1 MTARFHRWRRE
12 THSAG
17 LELLRHFL
25 TGFFDNDMVTVPGEW
40 QKVAVGIFASLV
52 SFALAATWVYA
63 DRYKYLHS
71 AAFETY
77 RQGVRDDLMSFLAL
91 AMVITAL
98 VTILQWQSLF
108 LSLRDCLALAGLPV
122 SPREIFLAK
131 FGSLIVIFAAFV
143 VSLTGMPSILFA
155 ILTGDLLPSGH
166 WFENPSFLVNVAANF
181 AALNGVC
188 VFTFFS
194 LLTLQAILLHLFPAR
209 IFARVSL
216 AVQGALFILTV
227 GSVPLLGRMPVS
239 AAWWPPRWFVGL
251 WEAIVIGRPTAG
263 PALLAM
269 AAPIALAFVAYLLSY
284 HRYQR
289 LLLEAPPGHKP
300 SRRAGLGSRL
310 LERWIREPREQGAFA
325 FIWKTLIRSRSHR
338 LLLLAYAGAA
348 LGWITKG
355 LLDAPPVSLRDQGV
369 YGLTVVLAP
378 IAIAMLITIGL
389 RYLFTLPVM
398 LRAQWVF
405 QIVEADDRAAW
416 QAAIV
421 RFVTWVG
428 IAPVFAAGL
437 PATLAVL
444 GPVRGVA
451 ATVLAAT
458 VALIFFE
465 RHFRDW
471 RKLPFTCS
479 LLPGRQPVWLLIL
492 KVFLAMAYLVPVA
505 QLVLWASAEQT
516 SFLALATLEAAWWWR
531 WRSMRRAE
539 WRDAA
544 MLWDEQPEG
553 AVMAL
558 GLETASRQ
566 ETPLEAPARPREVAP
581 VFTGSMIA
589 SRGLLPQAWAEEIE
603 EDRRDP
609 GALWRSV
616 WEDARY
622 GARLIRRSP
631 LFSAVVVLTLTVG
644 IGINASVFTVFERV
658 GMKAHVTRDPDSF
671 VRIFPES
678 QADGHD
684 RPVSYSEYLALRDR
698 NRSLRQLAAFQ
709 RFPVL
714 LGDDDS
720 WGTTALAVSCNF
732 FQVEG
737 LDRPLMGRLIDAGD
751 CSNSG
756 GQAVAVISEQIWRD
770 RFAADPHIIGRMTRI
785 NNAAVPIV
793 GVVPVRTSLWSEPT
807 SVWVPYTAQAEF
819 QAERDFLHEDLL
831 WLWLAGRMKPGY
843 TRSLVEAEFT
853 GLERQL
859 DWLTPG
865 RRTAVETTDGSWLA
879 NFELRATGRDLFLL
893 AFFFGAFYLVLLIAC
908 ANVATLLLSRA
919 ASRSREI
926 AVRLSLGAP
935 RIRLVRMLV
944 TESLLLA
951 GMAGAASVWLLYR
964 VPVPLFR
971 YLSPKAP
978 PIPMPP
984 DWLVFTYVAAM
995 VLLAGIVSGLAPA
1008 LESVKVDLAST
1019 IRGNGGVLGG
1029 TGSGSKL
1036 RGWLVTAQV
1045 ALSMV
1050 LLVEAALFGK
1060 SEDRNLNA
1068 DPGYLPRNV
1077 VVALLRFPSG
1087 TSPQAAGSRLD
1098 RIANHLRAVPG
1109 VRDVTFSDN
1118 LPMIGNDTVQLRP
1131 PGRPDA
1137 VQPVDIYSASTGF
1150 MNTLG
1155 VPLVRGRDF
1164 ERADRAAVIISES
1177 LARLFFRRRN
1187 PVGQTLN
1194 LPEGEV
1200 TIVGVAK
1207 DISPLRVGGSENP
1220 PVWRTGLTHP
1230 ANAFL
1235 SVRFATPKMAAGQAV
1250 RASLREIE
1258 PSLVVMA
1265 RNLQSWIDLVTEQ
1278 MWNLVTLIVI
1288 LGVVAT
1294 VLATMGIYGA
1304 VSFAVNQRMR
1314 DLGIRVAL
1322 GAGRIDIVREV
1333 FRMGGRPVLRGL
1345 LIGSWMSVAFAASL
1359 RENLRGTPLRIDST
1373 DPLVYLL
1380 AMVLLALAAA
1390 LAMIGPARRG
1400 SRSDPLDALRCE

>member
-1 MTARFHRWRRE
+1 VTARFHRWRQE

-17 LELLRHFL
+17 IELLRHFL

-63 DRYKYLHS
+63 ERYKYLHS
-71 AAFETY
+71 AAFDQY
-77 RQGVRDDLMSFLAL
+77 RQGVRADLVSFLAL

-108 LSLRDCLALAGLPV
+108 LSLRDCLALAGLPL

-131 FGSLIVIFAAFV
+131 FGSLILIFAAFV
-143 VSLTGMPSILFA
+143 VSLAGMPAILFA
-155 ILTGDLLPSGH
+155 ILTGTLLPSGH
-166 WFENPSFLVNVAANF
+166 WFENPSFLVNVAGNF
-181 AALNGVC
+181 VALSGVC

-194 LLTLQAILLHLFPAR
+194 LVTLQAILLHLCPAR

-216 AVQGALFILTV
+216 AVQGGLFILTV
-227 GSVPLLGRMPVS
+227 GALPLMGRQPVA
-239 AAWWPPRWFVGL
+239 AAWWPPVWFVGL
-251 WEAIVIGRPTAG
+251 WEAIVIGRPSAA

-269 AAPIALAFVAYLLSY
+269 AVPIALAFLAYLLSY

-289 LLLEAPPGHKP
+289 LLLEAPAGHKP
-300 SRRAGLGSRL
+300 SRRAGWGSRL
-310 LERWIREPREQGAFA
+310 LERWIREPREQAAFA

-355 LLDAPPVSLRDQGV
+355 LLDAPPVNLRDQGV

-378 IAIAMLITIGL
+378 IAIALLITIGL

-416 QAAIV
+416 QAATV

-451 ATVLAAT
+451 ATVLASA

-465 RHFRDW
+465 RYFRDW

-479 LLPGRQPVWLLIL
+479 HLPGKQPVWLLIVKFAL
-492 KVFLAMAYLVPVA
+492 GSAYLVPVA
-505 QLVLWASAEQT
+505 QLALWASAEQT

-566 ETPLEAPARPREVAP
+566 ETPLEAPAHPHEVTP

-603 EDRRDP
+603 EDRRDWR
-609 GALWRSV
+609 ALWGSV

-644 IGINASVFTVFERV
+644 IGINASVFTVFERLA
-658 GMKAHVTRDPDSF
+658 MKAHVTRDPDSF

-684 RPVSYSEYLALRDR
+684 HPVSYSEYLALRDR

-737 LDRPLMGRLIDAGD
+737 LDRPIMGRLIDAGD
-751 CSNSG
+751 CSTSG
-756 GQAVAVISEQIWRD
+756 AQPVAVISEQIWRD
-770 RFAADPHIIGRMTRI
+770 RFSSDPHIIGRMARI
-785 NNAAVPIV
+785 NNAVVPIV
-793 GVVPVRTSLWSEPT
+793 GVVPVRTSLWAEPT
-807 SVWVPYTAQAEF
+807 SLWVPYTAQAEF
-819 QAERDFLHEDLL
+819 EPEHDFLHQDLL
-831 WLWLAGRMKPGY
+831 WLWLAGRMKAGY
-843 TRSLVEAEFT
+843 TRSRVEAEFT

-865 RRTAVETTDGSWLA
+865 RRTAVETTDGSWLS

-919 ASRSREI
+919 ASRCREI

-944 TESLLLA
+944 TESILLA

-964 VPVPLFR
+964 VPEPLFR
-971 YLSPKAP
+971 YISPKAP

-1008 LESVKVDLAST
+1008 LESVKVDLASA
-1019 IRGNGGVLGG
+1019 IRGTGVLGG
-1029 TGSGSKL
+1029 SAGGSRV

-1045 ALSMV
+1045 AMSMV

-1077 VVALLRFPSG
+1077 VVATLRFPSG
-1087 TSPQAAGSRLD
+1087 TSAEAARIRLD
-1098 RIANHLRAVPG
+1098 RIANRLRAVPG
-1109 VRDVTFSDN
+1109 VRDAAYSDD
-1118 LPMIGNDTVQLRP
+1118 LPMIGYFTVQLRP
-1131 PGRPDA
+1131 PGRVDA
-1137 VQPVDIYSASTGF
+1137 VQPVDIYSASPGF

-1155 VPLVRGRDF
+1155 VPLARGRDF
-1164 ERADRAAVIISES
+1164 ERGDHAAVIVSES
-1177 LARLFFRRRN
+1177 LARLFFRRRD

-1194 LPEGEV
+1194 LPDGEV

-1220 PVWRTGLTHP
+1220 PIWRTGLVHP
-1230 ANAFL
+1230 DSTFL
-1235 SVRFATPKMAAGQAV
+1235 SVRFAAPRMAVGQPV
-1250 RASLREIE
+1250 RASIRDVE

-1278 MWNLVTLIVI
+1278 MWNMVTLIVI
-1288 LGVVAT
+1288 LGAVAT

-1333 FRMGGRPVLRGL
+1333 FRMGVRPVLRGL

-1359 RENLRGTPLRIDST
+1359 RENLRGTVLRIDST

-1380 AMVLLALAAA
+1380 AIVLLALAAM